1 MSVGCWQN
9 DTAVLR
15 ARIVPVPLRPPQIP
29 HELAWDWTW
38 VVASLFTKW
47 SLKTVT
53 SIPIKFYLN
62 FVPNS
67 HNIYI
72 TRKSDLI
79 PYFKF
84 M

>member
-47 SLKTVT
+47 SL
-53 SIPIKFYLN
+53 
-62 FVPNS
+62 
-67 HNIYI
+67 
-72 TRKSDLI
+72 
-79 PYFKF
+79 
-84 M
+84 